1 MPELGNQLLDVVL
14 GLALIFLVLS
24 LLCSLLQEMIATA
37 FSWRA
42 RFLERGIRSMLDGD
56 DTKAGP
62 LSRAVTESPFVREK
76 LRKRRLLWPGLRVPA
91 YLPSTTFARA
101 LIETARSGRWPKE
114 LPDDVERK
122 LSELMQEADGDLQQ
136 LKDSLQDWY
145 DATMQR
151 VSAWYKRRARI
162 WLFIFGVFVAGVAN
176 ADLVD
181 VTERLWRDDAVRTA
195 VARQADR
202 VAEAQSVEQIRENLR
217 AEIERT
223 GDTPGR
229 DQAVRAPGG
238 LERGQRGVVGPDPRL
253 DRARRGERLDLAA
266 GDPAHGSR
274 AVLRRPVL
282 VRHPEPGDARQ
293 RRSTS
298 AAPVTGG
305 PDRRMI
311 VVSVSAAPRRR
322 RKARSRA
329 SSSAVSLQ
337 ATRSW

>member
-1 MPELGNQLLDVVL
+1 MPELGNQLLDLVL

-24 LLCSLLQEMIATA
+24 LLCSLLQEILATS

-56 DTKAGP
+56 DTTAGP
-62 LSRAVTESPFVREK
+62 LSQAVTDSPFVREK

-122 LSELMQEADGDLQQ
+122 LSELMQEADGDLQK

-162 WLFIFGVFVAGVAN
+162 WLFIFGVIVAGVAN

-202 VAEAQSVEQIRENLR
+202 VADAQSVDQIRQDIR

-223 GDTPGR
+223 GDTLAGIKQFELPVGWNAANGEWSGLTLGSTGPGEES
-229 DQAVRAPGG
+229 AWTWLLGILLTAAALSFGAPFWFDI
-238 LERGQRGVVGPDPRL
+238 L
-253 DRARRGERLDLAA
+253 
-266 GDPAHGSR
+266 SR
-274 AVLRRPVL
+274 ATRVRGGRP
-282 VRHPEPGDARQ
+282 PPRQ
-293 RRSTS
+293 
-298 AAPVTGG
+298 
-305 PDRRMI
+305 
-311 VVSVSAAPRRR
+311 
-322 RKARSRA
+322 
-329 SSSAVSLQ
+329 
-337 ATRSW
+337 

>member
-24 LLCSLLQEMIATA
+24 LLCSLLQEIIATA

-56 DTKAGP
+56 DTTAGP
-62 LSRAVTESPFVREK
+62 LSHAVTDSPFVREK

-162 WLFIFGVFVAGVAN
+162 WLFIFGVIVAGVAN

-202 VAEAQSVEQIRENLR
+202 VADAQSVDQIREDIR

-223 GDTPGR
+223 GDTLAGIKQFELPVGWNAANGEWSGLTLGSTGPGEES
-229 DQAVRAPGG
+229 AWTWLLGVLLTAAALSFGAPFWFDI
-238 LERGQRGVVGPDPRL
+238 L
-253 DRARRGERLDLAA
+253 
-266 GDPAHGSR
+266 SR
-274 AVLRRPVL
+274 ATRVRGGRP
-282 VRHPEPGDARQ
+282 PPRQ
-293 RRSTS
+293 
-298 AAPVTGG
+298 
-305 PDRRMI
+305 
-311 VVSVSAAPRRR
+311 
-322 RKARSRA
+322 
-329 SSSAVSLQ
+329 
-337 ATRSW
+337 